1 MNNRG
6 ILTIDA
12 REQNGCILVS
22 VTDSG
27 SGIPEDVKP
36 KIFQPF
42 FTTKPPGEGSGLG
55 LDIVRR
61 IVEKHRGIIE
71 FESIPGQTT
80 FTVSL
85 PINS

>member
-6 ILTIDA
+6 TLTIDA
-12 REQNGCILVS
+12 REEKDSILVS
-22 VTDSG
+22 ITDSG
-27 SGIPEDVKP
+27 EGIPEDIKA

-55 LDIVRR
+55 LDIVRK
-61 IVEKHRGIIE
+61 IVEKHQGTID

-80 FTVSL
+80 FIVSL
-85 PINS
+85 PIEI